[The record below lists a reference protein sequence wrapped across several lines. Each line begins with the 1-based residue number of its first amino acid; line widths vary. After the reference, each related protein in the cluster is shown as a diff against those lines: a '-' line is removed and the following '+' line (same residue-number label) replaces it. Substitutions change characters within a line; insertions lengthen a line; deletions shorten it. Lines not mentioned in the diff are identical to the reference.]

1 MMQQQATFSADPDEL
16 TFTTPAKPLGDI
28 NPRRME
34 EIQLLSA
41 AKAKSRLEAWAKN
54 NAEDERH
61 WGYSRFQGRTQGA
74 KFDQLGLFDEDT
86 LVALEAC
93 LDDMDRLCDAFNV
106 PRLQGFVKRGGR
118 ANADMGDAIMG
129 INPIAMGARVKG
141 LTKGERRSRDQS
153 KLSTWTNEGGTYWFR
168 GRPWSVKDYQDNDF
182 DQFRSTIFHEL
193 GHHIHQM
200 YGAKMDVKYGR
211 RVLPPVEKLFRSG
224 KYSAKK
230 RKSSSEYGDTNY
242 EEWFAENFSLYFL
255 GRKDKADQLF
265 IDLIE
270 KLLEGAYG

>member
-1 MMQQQATFSADPDEL
+1 
-16 TFTTPAKPLGDI
+16 
-28 NPRRME
+28 
-34 EIQLLSA
+34 
-41 AKAKSRLEAWAKN
+41 
-54 NAEDERH
+54 
-61 WGYSRFQGRTQGA
+61 
-74 KFDQLGLFDEDT
+74 
-86 LVALEAC
+86 
-93 LDDMDRLCDAFNV
+93 
-106 PRLQGFVKRGGR
+106 
-118 ANADMGDAIMG
+118 
-129 INPIAMGARVKG
+129 
-141 LTKGERRSRDQS
+141 
-153 KLSTWTNEGGTYWFR
+153 
-168 GRPWSVKDYQDNDF
+168 
-182 DQFRSTIFHEL
+182 
-193 GHHIHQM
+193 M